1 MANSRER
8 SLGEQ
13 VNTWVQISAIIAAA
27 LWAIYTFVYKEI
39 TVPKSAPINVTLNL
53 KLKKVG
59 AGNIKDKKPLAGI
72 EMNVLAKN
80 PSSLKIHIFPSIY
93 VVYGYKITDTLN
105 EFLNNPTLKKSFQK
119 EFFWSK
125 HSAEEPWSIVT
136 FGNLLEGTIDLKPGE
151 EVTRTLV
158 FYVPVGEYD
167 CLRAHAIIPNA
178 KDRRGI
184 KLEWYFSHKGPI
196 ATVLRKKADGSYE
209 AIARRE
215 EKEEESWEYRDER
228 CELQQADTMSM
239 ISLWK

>member
-1 MANSRER
+1 MANSKER
-8 SLGEQ
+8 TFSEE
-13 VNTWVQISAIIAAA
+13 VNTWVQIIAIIAAA

-53 KLKKVG
+53 KLQKVG
-59 AGNIKDKKPLAGI
+59 AGNIKDKKPLVAI
-72 EMNVLAKN
+72 EMNVLTKN
-80 PSSLKIHIFPSIY
+80 PSSLKIHLFPSVY
-93 VVYGYKITDTLN
+93 VVYGYKITHAVN
-105 EFLNNPTLKKSFQK
+105 EFLGNPTLKRSFQQD
-119 EFFWSK
+119 FFWSK

-184 KLEWYFSHKGPI
+184 KLEWHLSREGPI
-196 ATVLRKKADGSYE
+196 VTVLRKKSDGNYE
-209 AIARRE
+209 AIARRK
-215 EKEEESWEYRDER
+215 EKEEESWEYLDER
-228 CELQQADTMSM
+228 RELQQADTMSM
-239 ISLWK
+239 ISLW